1 MSDSRRDSTSN
12 SHAQKDA
19 EIQKLKEE
27 LKEERAKFNLVLE
40 ELKKCKADNEAL
52 EKENALIKEEND
64 VLKARLEQLDN
75 AGGLSRILITSD
87 EYHGRKENK
96 NLAKLIWG
104 LGAWWETKEF
114 LDVMFEIK
122 PNVDT
127 QKGAVDMKK
136 PLSYFEQALMTLFHM
151 EQDISRELV
160 GEIFGVHRNTAS
172 KYIDIWTRH
181 FGDVGDCMSSI
192 LPFID
197 EKVHV
202 I

>member
-40 ELKKCKADNEAL
+40 ALMKSKAENEAL
-52 EKENALIKEEND
+52 EKENALIKEEID